1 MTLTY
6 TKLFSSITESTI
18 WQEPAATRIVW
29 ITMLAMCDRLGRVH
43 ASIPGLASRAKVTL
57 AEAEDA
63 LVRFMAPDK
72 YSRTKDHEGR
82 RISEIDGGWLLLNH
96 AKYRDMRD
104 EESRREYNAEWMRR
118 KRQESKKSCGENSG
132 DEKSTVDNVDSGGSL
147 LAHAYTDTD
156 ADTDA
161 DADLKE
167 RGANAPLS
175 TNLADKCPHAEIV
188 ALYHQILPELT
199 HVRSWEADRQKLL
212 RARWRED
219 VKQQDI
225 AWWERFFNYVR
236 GCPLLMGEVPARE
249 GDGHAPWRSDL
260 EWLIRPKNCRKVLE
274 RKYEP
279 RDFHDARASPH
290 KLSAVERVEAAVA
303 QRRRARGEVA
313 PIEGE
318 AICE

>member
-1 MTLTY
+1 MTQTY

-82 RISEIDGGWLLLNH
+82 RIREIDGGWLLLNH

-147 LAHAYTDTD
+147 LAHAATASASDTYTEKKDQKRPSTKD
-156 ADTDA
+156 VSRPDEQLFDFG
-161 DADLKE
+161 LKYLISNYVKE
-167 RGANAPLS
+167 KAA
-175 TNLADKCPHAEIV
+175 
-188 ALYHQILPELT
+188 
-199 HVRSWEADRQKLL
+199 RSFLGLL
-212 RARWRED
+212 RKRVGEMEAVRLLNIA
-219 VKQQDI
+219 QD
-225 AWWERFFNYVR
+225 
-236 GCPLLMGEVPARE
+236 
-249 GDGHAPWRSDL
+249 
-260 EWLIRPKNCRKVLE
+260 
-274 RKYEP
+274 
-279 RDFHDARASPH
+279 
-290 KLSAVERVEAAVA
+290 
-303 QRRRARGEVA
+303 
-313 PIEGE
+313 
-318 AICE
+318 